1 MIIDIQERKNES
13 ETPSK
18 EITKTAC
25 NGSTERF
32 MTDRLIK
39 MLIEERTREYRLM
52 APIYPYEADVEKAQV
67 TSSRKPFERF
77 TGYKQKKTKNRKN

>member
-1 MIIDIQERKNES
+1 MIIDIQVRKNETES
-13 ETPSK
+13 SGDV
-18 EITKTAC
+18 ITKKDS

-32 MTDRLIK
+32 MSDRLIK
-39 MLIEERTREYRLM
+39 MLIEEMAKECRSM
-52 APIYPYEADVEKAQV
+52 APIYPYEADVEEVQV